1 MLPGFV
7 IPNRVDLPAVADI
20 GIGVGD
26 KDDAL
31 LVGASIGTEPQP

>member
-7 IPNRVDLPAVADI
+7 IPKRVDLPVVADI

-31 LVGASIGTEPQP
+31 LLGASIDAEPQP